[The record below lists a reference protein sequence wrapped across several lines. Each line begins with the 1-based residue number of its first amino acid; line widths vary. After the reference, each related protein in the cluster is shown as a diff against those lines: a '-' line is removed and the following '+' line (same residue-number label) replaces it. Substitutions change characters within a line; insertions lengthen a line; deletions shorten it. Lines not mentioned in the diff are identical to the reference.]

1 MDFDFDKF
9 IEKYSYEI
17 NEHTEREFEHTLPPE
32 ELLKFGHIPQE
43 RYEEEKIRYEQGTLV
58 HHPAKRGVKDETKI
72 KWKVQYLQDAVIR
85 RASTK
90 KHGAFSLNSQILKT
104 VIGDEYKVML
114 DVLRDMGYLILGDG
128 KNGQSVNKYYYY
140 EWGGYSSIYSL
151 PKDKVV
157 EIVDITNVTIKK
169 YISKEKEKIS
179 AFRSKYIYPELH
191 RRFGENF
198 SIEYEKSLKQIK
210 VKDSKGLNAYIRE
223 RIEENPH
230 SIHYYTYL
238 KNKLSDKNKIIQR
251 VDNAGRIYHILTN
264 ADRNIKQFLNIEIS
278 ADCKNSHPLLLNYF
292 IFRWHGISLEDSYT
306 ISSAMHRIPETDIR
320 EHLKKIISDTV
331 LESLKDDELEY
342 MYLTS
347 NGMLWDRIM
356 EKHHDIDRNEVKEK
370 MFAEVFYS
378 NEAKTRK
385 WQLYATEFK
394 KQFPNVM
401 NLILL
406 WKNPENDYVKGYM
419 KKHKLIS
426 KPTASLSIAM
436 MNLESRIFGEILKR
450 IYKKKWK
457 AIHIHDCII
466 VPETENKK
474 KPTKEDI
481 MNIMKDVYKVC
492 GLYPTFD

>member
-17 NEHTEREFEHTLPPE
+17 SEHTVTHLTEYARWQIQ
-32 ELLKFGHIPQE
+32 KG
-43 RYEEEKIRYEQGTLV
+43 KIAPDMVVEIDDGTFSQV
-58 HHPAKRGVKDETKI
+58 SYKAKKGVKDKTKI
-72 KWKVQYLQDAVIR
+72 KWKVQYLQDVIIR
-85 RASTK
+85 RASSK
-90 KHGAFSLNSQILKT
+90 KHGAFSLNSQILKA
-104 VIGDEYKVML
+104 VVGDEYKVML
-114 DVLRDMGYLILGDG
+114 DILRNMEYLILGDG
-128 KNGQSVNKYYYY
+128 RNGQVVNKYYYY
-140 EWGGYSSIYSL
+140 EWGGYSTIYSL
-151 PKDKVV
+151 PKDKIV
-157 EIVDITNVTIKK
+157 EVVDITNITIQK
-169 YISKEKEKIS
+169 YLSKEKEKIS
-179 AFRSKYIYPELH
+179 ELRNKYVYPELYS
-191 RRFGENF
+191 RYGENF
-198 SIEYEKSLKQIK
+198 SVEYEKSLKQIK
-210 VKDSKGLNAYIRE
+210 VRDSKGLNAYIRE
-223 RIEENPH
+223 RIEENPQ

-264 ADRNIKQFLNIEIS
+264 ADRNIKKFLNIEIS
-278 ADCKNSHPLLLNYF
+278 ADCKNSHPLLLNHF

-320 EHLKKIISDTV
+320 KNLQTMVTNSL

-356 EKHHDIDRNEVKEK
+356 GKHPDIDRNEVKEK

-378 NEAKTRK
+378 NETKIRK
-385 WQLYATEFK
+385 WQPYATEFNER
-394 KQFPNVM
+394 FPNVM
-401 NLILL
+401 NLILY
-406 WKNPENDYVKGYM
+406 WKNSENEHVKTYM
-419 KKHKLIS
+419 DKHNLIS
-426 KPTASLSIAM
+426 TKPTASLSISM

-481 MNIMKDVYKVC
+481 MNIMKDVYQVC
-492 GLYPTFD
+492 GLHPTFD

>member
-9 IEKYSYEI
+9 IGKYLHEI
-17 NEHTEREFEHTLPPE
+17 TEHTETHLSEYAKWQIQKGKMTPDMVVEVDD
-32 ELLKFGHIPQE
+32 
-43 RYEEEKIRYEQGTLV
+43 GTFSHV
-58 HHPAKRGVKDETKI
+58 TYKAKRGTKDENKI
-72 KWKVQYLQDAVIR
+72 RWKVQYLQDVIIR

-90 KHGAFSLNSQILKT
+90 KHGAFSLNSQILKA

-114 DVLRDMGYLILGDG
+114 VILREMGYLILGDG
-128 KNGQSVNKYYYY
+128 GNGKTVNKYYYY
-140 EWGGYSSIYSL
+140 SWGDYSTIYSI

-157 EIVDITNVTIKK
+157 EIVDITNATIKK

-223 RIEENPH
+223 RIEENPL

-251 VDNAGRIYHILTN
+251 IDNAGRIYHILTN

-278 ADCKNSHPLLLNYF
+278 ADCKNSHPLLFNYF
-292 IFRWHGISLEDSYT
+292 IFKWHGVSLEDSYI

-320 EHLKKIISDTV
+320 KNLQTMVTNSL

-356 EKHHDIDRNEVKEK
+356 ETHYDIDRNEVKEK

-394 KQFPNVM
+394 KRFPNVM